1 MLERQFVF
9 IAYFDI
15 LGFKQ
20 MVKNTT
26 AEELLRVIDG
36 FTFASQGSI
45 SEGKLFIRDD
55 KSIVY
60 DIRKS
65 NIRCAHISD
74 SVIFWSKS
82 DTIVDFMSMIKICQD
97 FSMKTLERSIPL
109 RDCLAYGELIS
120 CFPENKEKYYV
131 SLLCGKGLISA
142 YIGAESLEFVG
153 CVIDNS
159 VKNVVS
165 IENLEMADEL
175 FYQIVDIP
183 HKEAIDLNS
192 ELIIKIKPVMNEGS
206 FENMKECLKN
216 SFVFHQ
222 KIAFDRLSD
231 SIKRKYDNTLELW
244 RKIYKID
251 E

>member
-1 MLERQFVF
+1 MQSVFV
-9 IAYFDI
+9 AYFDI

-20 MVKNTT
+20 IVENLSG
-26 AEELLRVIDG
+26 EELLSVLNQ
-36 FTFASQGSI
+36 FTLMSQKSI
-45 SEGKLFIRDD
+45 SEGKVRQREDRCF
-55 KSIVY
+55 VY
-60 DIRKS
+60 DIRRA
-65 NIRCAHISD
+65 NIRCLHISD

-82 DTIVDFMSMIKICQD
+82 NTKEDFVDMAKICQD
-97 FSMKTLERSIPL
+97 FLLSTLHTSIPV
-109 RDCLAYGELIS
+109 RGCMTYGELFYKS
-120 CFPENKEKYYV
+120 GEVNNSYY
-131 SLLCGKGLISA
+131 SYLLLGKGLVSA

-159 VKNVVS
+159 IKDVVS
-165 IENLEMADEL
+165 VENLEMADEL
-175 FYQIVDIP
+175 FYQIADIP
-183 HKEAIDLNS
+183 HKPDVDLNS

-244 RKIYKID
+244 RKIYKIGK
-251 E
+251 